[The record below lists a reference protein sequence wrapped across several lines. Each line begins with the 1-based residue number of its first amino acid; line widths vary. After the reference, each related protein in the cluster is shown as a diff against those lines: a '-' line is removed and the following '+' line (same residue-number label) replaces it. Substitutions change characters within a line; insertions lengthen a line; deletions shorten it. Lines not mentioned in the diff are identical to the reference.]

1 VLTSISTR
9 PSTACARTNR
19 MAALSSLRFPTS
31 SLAKLLSGL
40 LAVALFLFV
49 AVASVAGFLLYQIVR
64 PSRAAA
70 SYDLSVMMGHPVTL
84 SFPVAGGGTREG
96 FFFPGLR
103 GAPTIIVC
111 HGYGSQRSDVLTLVS
126 ALQDQQFNVFL
137 FDFAGHGNNP
147 AGTTLGYREV
157 GELRAAI
164 QTISTRDD
172 VDPTR
177 FGLWGVDMGGYVV
190 LEVATT
196 DARIK
201 AFIVDDAYSDPRLM
215 VQNEVKRSGLTILPL
230 VDKFSDF
237 GFRMLN
243 YQFKTQPPVTGQLPQ
258 TKGVPK
264 LFFVSEDRQVLATET
279 MNLYNRAPDPK
290 QVIRTNV
297 AYSVMSDDSRKN
309 YETQV
314 VGFFLQNLPPT
325 PTRKN

>member
-1 VLTSISTR
+1 
-9 PSTACARTNR
+9 
-19 MAALSSLRFPTS
+19 MAARSNSRFPVAG
-31 SLAKLLSGL
+31 LAKLISGL
-40 LAVALFLFV
+40 LAIVLFFFV
-49 AVASVAGFLLYQIVR
+49 STAAVAGFLVYQIIR

-84 SFPVAGGGTREG
+84 SFPIPGGASREG

-103 GAPTIIVC
+103 GAPTIVVC

-137 FDFAGHGNNP
+137 FDFAGHGDNP
-147 AGTTLGYREV
+147 PGTTVGYREV

-164 QTISTRDD
+164 QTLSTRDD
-172 VDPTR
+172 VDPSR

-196 DARIK
+196 DPRVK
-201 AFIVDDAYSDPRLM
+201 AFIVDDAYSDPRVF
-215 VQNEVKRSGLTILPL
+215 VQSEVKKSGLTILPL

-237 GFRMLN
+237 GFRAMN
-243 YQFKTQPPVTGQLPQ
+243 YQFKSQAPVTAQLAS

-279 MNLYNRAPDPK
+279 MNLFNRAPDPK

-314 VGFFLQNLPPT
+314 VGFFLQSLPPT
-325 PTRKN
+325 PAAKN